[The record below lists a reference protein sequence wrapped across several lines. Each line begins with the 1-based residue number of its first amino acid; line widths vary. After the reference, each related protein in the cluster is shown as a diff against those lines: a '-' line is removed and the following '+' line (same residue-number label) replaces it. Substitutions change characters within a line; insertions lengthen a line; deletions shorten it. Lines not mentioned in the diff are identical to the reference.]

1 MCPTASAV
9 WLQPLGQIRKMSF
22 KKRPQRTHSSPP
34 PRRHREKVP
43 SMNQQCALALAASC
57 NLILNFLTSR
67 IMRNNFPL
75 LKSYSACG
83 VFVELSQMTMA
94 VEVHGPL
101 WGVPHVLLVVSPPH
115 PRPTM
120 VLPFPLIF
128 QPYKTH
134 PVNYK
139 PPQTGNFCVVVSVP
153 VFLLQGHSR

>member
-1 MCPTASAV
+1 MCHTASAV
-9 WLQPLGQIRKMSF
+9 WLWPLGQIRKMSF
-22 KKRPQRTHSSPP
+22 KNRPQRTHPSLPS
-34 PRRHREKVP
+34 RRHREKVP
-43 SMNQQCALALAASC
+43 SMNQKRALALSASC

-67 IMRNNFPL
+67 IMRNNFPM

-101 WGVPHVLLVVSPPH
+101 WGVPRVLVVFPPH

-120 VLPFPLIF
+120 VLPFPLVF
-128 QPYKTH
+128 QPYKTL

-139 PPQTGNFCVVVSVP
+139 PPQTGNFCVVVSMP
-153 VFLLQGHSR
+153 VFLCQGHPR